1 MKNVT
6 LHVANAAYI
15 QKEVDLTEDFLSTCM
30 NIFQSS
36 ISKID
41 FEDNIHAAETI
52 NTWVQ
57 VATHNKISNIISPG
71 ILFTYMTNY

>member
-6 LHVANAAYI
+6 LHVANAGYI
-15 QKEVDLTEDFLSTCM
+15 QKEVDLTGDFLSTCM

-41 FEDNIHAAETI
+41 FEDKIHAAETI

-57 VATHNKISNIISPG
+57 EATHNKISNIISPG
-71 ILFTYMTNY
+71 IVHIYD